1 MFSYYSYYIF
11 KRKCKN
17 CDAGIVQRYGK
28 YCPICGFKNTL
39 EWGDGDKMKYPLL
52 ETHENGKLTKCPI
65 CGEKSA
71 FYNNNLLN
79 SWDYNN
85 AESPD
90 AFMNIPDDIDEELPF
105 N

>member
-1 MFSYYSYYIF
+1 M
-11 KRKCKN
+11 R
-17 CDAGIVQRYGK
+17 
-28 YCPICGFKNTL
+28 
-39 EWGDGDKMKYPLL
+39 
-52 ETHENGKLTKCPI
+52 CPI

>member
-1 MFSYYSYYIF
+1 MKTENWQNVLFAN
-11 KRKCKN
+11 KCVYDGCQN
-17 CDAGIVQRYGK
+17 TEILSSNARY
-28 YCPICGFKNTL
+28 
-39 EWGDGDKMKYPLL
+39 
-52 ETHENGKLTKCPI
+52 CPI

-105 N
+105 NWALAMETIAF